1 MPPGRSSVDCLA
13 GRTFDW
19 VFSIANLSVLPAAVW
34 RSATQGAANFHDSLL
49 PRYAGL
55 NAPAWAL
62 LAGETQ
68 HGVTWH
74 AITDRIDEGDIYVQS
89 TFDIDEDETALT
101 LNAKCFEAGIA
112 SFVELIE
119 QIEVGATQ
127 RRAQTLDD
135 RTYCAKDDRPD
146 AAATLDFTRATAEVD
161 RVARALNFGQGYP
174 NPLALPKV
182 RTKNG
187 VYFVLGLEKAVNIT
201 GDMPGTVVAS
211 GEDGAVVST
220 IDGSVRIHALVDCAG
235 TVTEPAIA
243 LPLGEK
249 GESAHGRRTHRA
261 WRLYRS
267 NGQARSLVREAPAGR
282 ARTNN
287 IRVIASIP
295 NGAAELSIVSACR
308 RCQDG
313 RSNPP
318 SPRLRDTSFAWVR
331 RFHCVLGT

>member
-1 MPPGRSSVDCLA
+1 MAKRY
-13 GRTFDW
+13 
-19 VFSIANLSVLPAAVW
+19 
-34 RSATQGAANFHDSLL
+34 QGAANFHDSLL

-161 RVARALNFGQGYP
+161 RV
-174 NPLALPKV
+174 
-182 RTKNG
+182 
-187 VYFVLGLEKAVNIT
+187 
-201 GDMPGTVVAS
+201 S
-211 GEDGAVVST
+211 
-220 IDGSVRIHALVDCAG
+220 
-235 TVTEPAIA
+235 
-243 LPLGEK
+243 
-249 GESAHGRRTHRA
+249 
-261 WRLYRS
+261 
-267 NGQARSLVREAPAGR
+267 
-282 ARTNN
+282 
-287 IRVIASIP
+287 RVP
-295 NGAAELSIVSACR
+295 
-308 RCQDG
+308 
-313 RSNPP
+313 
-318 SPRLRDTSFAWVR
+318 
-331 RFHCVLGT
+331 